1 MPSNDSL
8 SNPLT
13 PPPVVRYHCRRDM
26 WDIRALTLLQK
37 RIIFTFGLAG
47 VAAIVLALT
56 SPFAGA
62 TEIMTEEGSMV
73 MLGVSDNTGQGEVGT
88 DVGDAAP
95 NFMLTNSAGEVVS
108 LDQFLGE
115 KAVIVN
121 FWASWC
127 NFCLEEMP
135 DLEAV
140 AQEFSDDLVIL
151 GINNQETVAQ
161 GEPFALARGVTYPLL
176 YLPRDDQIVKA
187 YQVLAM
193 PTTYYIDV
201 HGIIVDRKLGFDTHE
216 GIRTRALL
224 ALEN

>member
-1 MPSNDSL
+1 MLDIKAL
-8 SNPLT
+8 S
-13 PPPVVRYHCRRDM
+13 
-26 WDIRALTLLQK
+26 LLQK
-37 RIIFTFGLAG
+37 RIIFAIGLAG

-56 SPFAGA
+56 NPFEGPTEVMYEGGA
-62 TEIMTEEGSMV
+62 MV
-73 MLGVSDNTGQGEVGT
+73 MLGVADNTNTGEVGT

-95 NFMLTNSAGEVVS
+95 NFMLTNSAGAVVS
-108 LDQFLGE
+108 LDEFLGE

-140 AQEFSDDLVIL
+140 GQEFSDNLVIL

-161 GEPFALARGVTYPLL
+161 GDPFAVARGVTYPLL
-176 YLPRDDQIVKA
+176 YLPKDDQIVKA

-193 PTTYYIDV
+193 PTTYYIDID
-201 HGIIVDRKLGFDTHE
+201 GIIVDRKLGFDTHE
-216 GIRTRALL
+216 GIRERALL

>member
-1 MPSNDSL
+1 
-8 SNPLT
+8 
-13 PPPVVRYHCRRDM
+13 M

-37 RIIFTFGLAG
+37 RVIFAFGLAG

-56 SPFAGA
+56 NPFEGP
-62 TEIMTEEGSMV
+62 TEIMTDEGAMV
-73 MLGVSDNTGQGEVGT
+73 MLGVADNTGQGQVGT

-95 NFMLTNSAGEVVS
+95 NFMLTDSAGNVLS
-108 LDQFLGE
+108 LQEFLGE
-115 KAVIVN
+115 KAVVVN

-201 HGIIVDRKLGFDTHE
+201 DGIIVDRKLGFDTHE

-224 ALEN
+224 AIQN

>member
-1 MPSNDSL
+1 MDIKAL
-8 SNPLT
+8 S
-13 PPPVVRYHCRRDM
+13 
-26 WDIRALTLLQK
+26 LLQK
-37 RIIFTFGLAG
+37 RIIFAIGLAG

-56 SPFAGA
+56 NPFEGPTEVMDEGGA
-62 TEIMTEEGSMV
+62 MV
-73 MLGVSDNTGQGEVGT
+73 MLGVADNTNTGEVGT

-95 NFMLTNSAGEVVS
+95 NFMLTDSDGAVVS
-108 LDQFLGE
+108 LDEFLGE

-140 AQEFSDDLVIL
+140 GQEFSNNLVIL

-161 GEPFALARGVTYPLL
+161 GDPFAVARGVTYPLL
-176 YLPRDDQIVKA
+176 YLPKDDQIVKA

-193 PTTYYIDV
+193 PTTYYIDID
-201 HGIIVDRKLGFDTHE
+201 GIIVDRKLGFDTHE
-216 GIRTRALL
+216 GIRERALL

>member
-1 MPSNDSL
+1 
-8 SNPLT
+8 
-13 PPPVVRYHCRRDM
+13 M
-26 WDIRALTLLQK
+26 WDIKALSLLQK
-37 RIIFTFGLAG
+37 RVIFTFGLAG
-47 VAAIVLALT
+47 VAAIVIALT
-56 SPFAGA
+56 NPFAGG
-62 TEIMTEEGSMV
+62 TEVMTEEGSMV
-73 MLGVSDNTGQGEVGT
+73 MLGTADNTNEGEVGT

-95 NFMLTNSAGEVVS
+95 NFMLTDSAGNVVS

-115 KAVIVN
+115 KAVVVN

-135 DLEAV
+135 DLESV

-193 PTTYYIDV
+193 PTTYYIDID
-201 HGIIVDRKLGFDTHE
+201 GIIVDRSSASTPTKASGTEPSLPSKTSASARHSRPRSRIHPPGW
-216 GIRTRALL
+216 GRSP
-224 ALEN
+224 

>member
-1 MPSNDSL
+1 MDIKAL
-8 SNPLT
+8 S
-13 PPPVVRYHCRRDM
+13 
-26 WDIRALTLLQK
+26 LLQK
-37 RIIFTFGLAG
+37 RIIFAIGLAG

-56 SPFAGA
+56 NPFEGPTEVMDEGGA
-62 TEIMTEEGSMV
+62 MV
-73 MLGVSDNTGQGEVGT
+73 MLGVADNTNTGEVGT

-95 NFMLTNSAGEVVS
+95 NFMLTDSDGAVVS
-108 LDQFLGE
+108 LDEFLGE

-140 AQEFSDDLVIL
+140 GQEFSDNLVIL

-161 GEPFALARGVTYPLL
+161 GDPFAVARGVTYPLL
-176 YLPRDDQIVKA
+176 YLPKDDQIVKA

-193 PTTYYIDV
+193 PTTYYIDID
-201 HGIIVDRKLGFDTHE
+201 GIIVDRKLGFDTHE
-216 GIRTRALL
+216 GIRERALL
-224 ALEN
+224 AMEN

>member
-1 MPSNDSL
+1 MDIKAL
-8 SNPLT
+8 S
-13 PPPVVRYHCRRDM
+13 
-26 WDIRALTLLQK
+26 LLQK
-37 RIIFTFGLAG
+37 RIIFAIGLAG

-56 SPFAGA
+56 NPFEGPTEVMDEGGA
-62 TEIMTEEGSMV
+62 MV
-73 MLGVSDNTGQGEVGT
+73 MLGVADNTNTGDVGT

-95 NFMLTNSAGEVVS
+95 NFMLTDSDGAVVS
-108 LDQFLGE
+108 LDEFLGE

-140 AQEFSDDLVIL
+140 GQEFSDNLVIL

-161 GEPFALARGVTYPLL
+161 GDPFAVARGVTYPLL
-176 YLPRDDQIVKA
+176 YLPKDDQIVKA

-193 PTTYYIDV
+193 PTTYYIDID
-201 HGIIVDRKLGFDTHE
+201 GIIVDRKLGFDTHE
-216 GIRTRALL
+216 GIRERALL